1 MCIPVVDLQKISN
14 LIKCKYQ
21 KKVTSERRNTMDTM
35 FVNSK
40 QQQKQTERACE
51 KRAIGMSI
59 MNTWVTMTNSV
70 KYG

>member
-1 MCIPVVDLQKISN
+1 MN
-14 LIKCKYQ
+14 
-21 KKVTSERRNTMDTM
+21 TM

-51 KRAIGMSI
+51 KRAIEMLI
-59 MNTWVTMTNSV
+59 MNTWVTMINSV

>member
-1 MCIPVVDLQKISN
+1 
-14 LIKCKYQ
+14 
-21 KKVTSERRNTMDTM
+21 MDTM

-70 KYG
+70 KYGWIVFCDDILYLPAAYS